1 MGMTD
6 RDMAKAPPSGGAFT
20 VEQIKNNGFISGKT
34 IGGRNFNVAERRA
47 DMQSEHVKIAIYLYI
62 RILYNK
68 YGKREHVQCPRAE
81 YEREGNIMAKLSK
94 ISVCM
99 LCALMSAST
108 VLTACTAAPS
118 GGEDNTGDLPS
129 GQEPSGGDDGTKE
142 EETWEPLV
150 PYVNTLAGN
159 VGLGATIAGPTM
171 PNGSVH
177 PSPETQN
184 PENGGKS
191 EVAPLGERVFL
202 GTYDFRN
209 ATAGN
214 PDVFEMAI
222 GSGKAGT
229 SFTVDYIRSYAVK
242 EDA

>member
-1 MGMTD
+1 MTD
-6 RDMAKAPPSGGAFT
+6 RDMAKAPPDGGAFA

-68 YGKREHVQCPRAE
+68 YGKREHVQC
-81 YEREGNIMAKLSK
+81 
-94 ISVCM
+94 
-99 LCALMSAST
+99 
-108 VLTACTAAPS
+108 
-118 GGEDNTGDLPS
+118 GGENYRRTARRPFPANRAVRIRPPCFRSCIRRFPDSAFRGRSCGLLRRPSRPVRYFCRSHAERACVDLLDGEWYTLTVVNDYGAKTSAVYLTGERF
-129 GQEPSGGDDGTKE
+129 G
-142 EETWEPLV
+142 
-150 PYVNTLAGN
+150 
-159 VGLGATIAGPTM
+159 
-171 PNGSVH
+171 
-177 PSPETQN
+177 
-184 PENGGKS
+184 NGGKS

-209 ATAGN
+209 ATAGD